1 MCINGVGVGWMLV
14 GLAQRK
20 AVLVVV
26 PLVRRM
32 AVTIMEVVDVV
43 VVLYRWMAAVGAMF
57 VLVPL
62 GLQVP
67 SANDPPTNTAV

>member
-1 MCINGVGVGWMLV
+1 MLLGLARMLV

-20 AVLVVV
+20 VVLVVV
-26 PLVRRM
+26 SLVRRM
-32 AVTIMEVVDVV
+32 TVTIMEVVDVV
-43 VVLYRWMAAVGAMF
+43 VVLYRWMAAVGAVF

-67 SANDPPTNTAV
+67 SAGHPPANSAV